1 MLNEPLVDLCAVPKM
16 SQARLRN
23 LLVRFKSPEAVFA
36 APESEL
42 TEVKGITQ
50 EIARGIRLY
59 RRSPD
64 TASRITRAREQDCHV
79 TSFLDSDYPFN
90 LRNVDHAPPVLFTL
104 GRIEEQDKL
113 ALAIIGTR
121 RADPYGMMVAQRFG
135 RGLAEHGVT
144 VVSGLARGIDTAA
157 HIGALAGKGRTI
169 AVLGCGVDVFYPPEN
184 RKLYDQIA
192 ASGAVVSEF
201 SFGTQPEAFHF
212 PVRNRVISGLSMAVL
227 AVEARNSSGVLN
239 TVRWALDQ
247 GREVLAVPGTIT
259 ADTSLG
265 TNDLIKDG
273 ARPVTRLEDLLEV
286 LKVTPRQDGSQT
298 KSGLTGRR
306 AGQPEVSA
314 ADQEVLAQLSE
325 NPTHIDDLALKTGK
339 PMSLL
344 LSHLLDLEIRGI
356 IRQLP
361 GMTFVREYAGEGP

>member
-1 MLNEPLVDLCAVPKM
+1 
-16 SQARLRN
+16 
-23 LLVRFKSPEAVFA
+23 
-36 APESEL
+36 
-42 TEVKGITQ
+42 
-50 EIARGIRLY
+50 
-59 RRSPD
+59 
-64 TASRITRAREQDCHV
+64 
-79 TSFLDSDYPFN
+79 
-90 LRNVDHAPPVLFTL
+90 
-104 GRIEEQDKL
+104 
-113 ALAIIGTR
+113 
-121 RADPYGMMVAQRFG
+121 
-135 RGLAEHGVT
+135 
-144 VVSGLARGIDTAA
+144 
-157 HIGALAGKGRTI
+157 
-169 AVLGCGVDVFYPPEN
+169 
-184 RKLYDQIA
+184 
-192 ASGAVVSEF
+192 
-201 SFGTQPEAFHF
+201 
-212 PVRNRVISGLSMAVL
+212 
-227 AVEARNSSGVLN
+227 
-239 TVRWALDQ
+239 
-247 GREVLAVPGTIT
+247 VLAVPGTIT

-361 GMTFVREYAGEGP
+361 GMTFVREYAGEST